1 MLKRNI
7 KLVFSTNALMLSSGV
22 VTSLL
27 SAWALGPAG
36 RGDLVVV
43 LMWPAIFSMVAQIG
57 LPQAYRFWIA
67 KRPEC
72 VSALFSNAVIFT
84 LIMGLITLGLAELI
98 IPRLI
103 GERSPEVLRLARIYL
118 LVIPVHMLTDLSRG
132 MLEGARRFTWV
143 GALRLILF
151 GVQLASYIVLWLV
164 GRLTVASASYTM
176 VASLVASLIV
186 SLIAI
191 WRELNPKWHP
201 NLPEL
206 GTSLRYGI
214 RDYPG
219 ILTEFVNWRLD
230 LMMLV
235 GMASSPA
242 LGLYVVALKLADIT
256 STLAGSVGDALLP
269 EVAASKKADEATRVV
284 TRSLRLTI
292 CAHLLILIPLWIAAP
307 FILRFAYGEGFVPV
321 TNVLRLL
328 MFASVVWSA
337 GAIVIS
343 GLNGL
348 GHPGLSATAR
358 IAAAIVM
365 VMALLTW
372 LPSRGIQG
380 AALASITGYS
390 VMFVVA
396 LFWFLRQQKISLW
409 ECLRPRWDDVPP
421 VFMPAGLRAE
431 FYKYKRRTRP
441 TRRPQRGSPAG
452 VVVGTQ
458 THEVLVTG
466 IEWQK
471 EKVITTPALAP
482 RETVKKVS

>member
-27 SAWALGPAG
+27 SAWALGPSG
-36 RGDLVVV
+36 RGDLMVV

-72 VSALFSNAVIFT
+72 ASPLFSNAVIFT
-84 LIMGLITLGLAELI
+84 LVMGLIAVGLAELM
-98 IPRLI
+98 IPHLI
-103 GERSPEVLRLARIYL
+103 GERSPEVLRLSRIYL
-118 LVIPVHMLTDLSRG
+118 LVIPVHMLTDLTRG

-151 GVQLASYIVLWLV
+151 GVQLASYIVLWLT

-186 SLIAI
+186 SLFAV
-191 WRELNPKWHP
+191 WRELNPKWRP
-201 NLPEL
+201 NIVEL

-235 GMASSPA
+235 GMASSSA
-242 LGLYVVALKLADIT
+242 LGLYVVALRLADIT

-269 EVAASKKADEATRVV
+269 EVAASKNADEATRVV
-284 TRSLRLTI
+284 MRSLRLTL

-307 FILRFAYGEGFVPV
+307 YILSFAYGDGFVPV

-348 GHPGLSATAR
+348 GHPGLSAAAR

-365 VMALLTW
+365 VVALLRW

-380 AALASITGYS
+380 AALASIAGYS

-396 LFWFLRQQKISLW
+396 LFWLLRRREITLGESL
-409 ECLRPRWDDVPP
+409 LPRWDDIPSSLRGP
-421 VFMPAGLRAE
+421 NLRAQFSRALGRAE
-431 FYKYKRRTRP
+431 AKPADVMVTVVERP
-441 TRRPQRGSPAG
+441 G
-452 VVVGTQ
+452 
-458 THEVLVTG
+458 
-466 IEWQK
+466 
-471 EKVITTPALAP
+471 
-482 RETVKKVS
+482 

>member
-7 KLVFSTNALMLSSGV
+7 KLVFSTNALMLCFGV

-27 SAWALGPAG
+27 SAWALGPTG
-36 RGDLVVV
+36 RGDLMVV

-72 VSALFSNAVIFT
+72 GSALFSNAVIFT
-84 LIMGLITLGLAELI
+84 LVMGLITLGLAELVT
-98 IPRLI
+98 PHLI

-118 LVIPVHMLTDLSRG
+118 LVIPMQMFTDMTRG
-132 MLEGARRFTWV
+132 LLEGARRFTWV
-143 GALRLILF
+143 GASRLILF
-151 GVQLASYIVLWLV
+151 GVQLASYVVLWLI
-164 GRLTVASASYTM
+164 GQLTVASASYTM
-176 VASLVASLIV
+176 LAAVAASLVM
-186 SLIAI
+186 SLIAV

-201 NLPEL
+201 NLSEL
-206 GTSLRYGI
+206 GTTLRYGI

-235 GMASSPA
+235 GMAPSSA
-242 LGLYVVALKLADIT
+242 LGLYAVALRLADIT

-269 EVAASKKADEATRVV
+269 EVAASERADEATRKV
-284 TRSLRLTI
+284 TRSLRLTL
-292 CAHLLILIPLWIAAP
+292 CAHLVILIPLWIAAP
-307 FILRFAYGEGFVPV
+307 YVLRFAYGEGFVEV

-348 GHPGLSATAR
+348 GHPGLSAIAR
-358 IAAAIVM
+358 ITAAVVM
-365 VMALLTW
+365 VVALLNL

-380 AALASITGYS
+380 AALSSIAGYS
-390 VMFVVA
+390 VMFLVA
-396 LFWFLRQQKISLW
+396 LFWLLRRRKITLW
-409 ECLRPRWDDVPP
+409 ECLRPRWDDVPLG
-421 VFMPAGLRAE
+421 FTPAALRAQLARVS
-431 FYKYKRRTRP
+431 RRT
-441 TRRPQRGSPAG
+441 PQTKS
-452 VVVGTQ
+452 Q
-458 THEVLVTG
+458 TVEAMV
-466 IEWQK
+466 
-471 EKVITTPALAP
+471 AL
-482 RETVKKVS
+482 E

>member
-1 MLKRNI
+1 MLTRNI

-27 SAWALGPAG
+27 SAWALGPTG
-36 RGDLVVV
+36 RGDLMVV

-84 LIMGLITLGLAELI
+84 LIMGLITLGLAELL
-98 IPRLI
+98 IPHLI
-103 GERSPEVLRLARIYL
+103 GQRSPEVLRLSRIYL
-118 LVIPVHMLTDLSRG
+118 LVIPVYMLTDLARG
-132 MLEGARRFTWV
+132 LLEGARRFTWV
-143 GALRLILF
+143 GASRLILF
-151 GVQLASYIVLWLV
+151 GVQLASYVVLWML
-164 GRLTVASASYTM
+164 GQLTVASASYTM
-176 VASLVASLIV
+176 LASVAASLVMT
-186 SLIAI
+186 LIAV
-191 WRELNPKWHP
+191 WRELSPKWHP
-201 NLPEL
+201 KLSEL
-206 GTSLRYGI
+206 GTTLRYGI

-235 GMASSPA
+235 GTASSGA
-242 LGLYVVALKLADIT
+242 LGLYVVALRLADIT

-284 TRSLRLTI
+284 TRSLRLTL

-307 FILRFAYGEGFVPV
+307 FILRFAYGEGFVEV

-348 GHPGLSATAR
+348 GHPGLSAIAR
-358 IAAAIVM
+358 IAAAMVM
-365 VMALLTW
+365 VVALITL

-390 VMFVVA
+390 VMFLVA
-396 LFWFLRQQKISLW
+396 LFWLLRRRQITLW
-409 ECLRPRWDDVPP
+409 ECLRPRWADVPLSLT
-421 VFMPAGLRAE
+421 PAGIRAQ
-431 FYKYKRRTRP
+431 FARLSH
-441 TRRPQRGSPAG
+441 G
-452 VVVGTQ
+452 
-458 THEVLVTG
+458 
-466 IEWQK
+466 
-471 EKVITTPALAP
+471 TPATKNQTADALVGL
-482 RETVKKVS
+482 E